1 MTRLKINLM
10 RVYKLNQ
17 LRVSIYNLQEN
28 MYNERSVVIPP

>member
-28 MYNERSVVIPP
+28 MYNERSVAIPP

>member
-28 MYNERSVVIPP
+28 MHNERSVVIPP

>member
-10 RVYKLNQ
+10 RVHKLNQ